1 MLALEQ
7 TESLLTKRQKQ
18 MEMIYKFQ
26 DQRDKLQTMQ
36 EVKFDDIYLK
46 IQNWSVSEVSYSIE
60 C

>member
-46 IQNWSVSEVSYSIE
+46 IQNWSVSEVSYNIE